1 MNILLNVF
9 IIIPLL
15 AGVLLYF
22 LPSKYNIVKIIMFL
36 AAVSVN
42 SFFSV
47 FFYGREILFN
57 SHLLF
62 RLDLYFRYYGLNSF
76 MMIVL
81 GAAALLAAVYAVASM
96 KKEKNTF
103 MFYAFMLLALAFA
116 NGVLLTDNF
125 IVLLLFWEALM
136 IPMFGM
142 IAAGKDKPVWT
153 ALKTLIISS
162 VADLCLMFGVMLICA
177 VGGSFMISQTNVDI
191 SQPGAV
197 FAFIMM
203 FIGAAAKAGAM
214 PFHSWIP
221 DASVKAPL
229 PFMVFM
235 VTAVEKVLS
244 IYLLIRIVKDLF
256 VIEIGSDISIY
267 AMIFGVITLLV
278 ANMFAVY
285 QKDFKKMLS
294 YASIGQAGYMIVA
307 VASLSVFGMVA
318 ALFHMTAHIVY
329 KTCLFFVAG
338 NIEKAEGSTE
348 ISGVK
353 SNLRQTM
360 PYTFMSFVLAGAAFA
375 GVPFFFAFFSKEMIY
390 ASALS
395 VNWAFYVCLSIG
407 SLLSAVAILNWGIK
421 LFYSKPKEKII
432 QEKEVPVFMFI
443 PTIISALA
451 CLMFGIFNKVPHTLV
466 SNVIGQV
473 ENEHSVIITVIL
485 ISVSVL
491 VLILAFI
498 NNVYTCKKRN
508 DGLGFIAAALDKIK
522 IDKLNENIKFDPYE
536 IFIKAVTKFSNA
548 MFNIDKGL
556 NYFYDVTVPGSVNF
570 VSESVKKAHTGNISV
585 YLLWVILGIIFIFI
599 IF

>member
-1 MNILLNVF
+1 MNILLNIF
-9 IIIPLL
+9 IIIPLF
-15 AGVLLYF
+15 AGVILYF
-22 LPSKYNIVKIIMFL
+22 IPSKYNISRIFLFL

-42 SFFSV
+42 CFFSV

-57 SHLLF
+57 SHALF
-62 RLDLYFRYYGLNSF
+62 RLDLYFRYYGLSSF
-76 MMIVL
+76 MIIVL
-81 GAAALLAAVYAVASM
+81 GAAALLAAVYAAASM

-103 MFYAFMLLALAFA
+103 IFYAFMLLGLSFA

-125 IVLLLFWEALM
+125 IVLILFWEALM

-142 IAAGKDKPVWT
+142 ISAGTNQPVWT
-153 ALKTLIISS
+153 AIKTLIISS
-162 VADLCLMFGVMLICA
+162 VADLCLMFGVMLICT
-177 VGGSFMISQTNVDI
+177 VGGSFVISQTNVDI

-203 FIGAAAKAGAM
+203 FIGAASKAGAM

-229 PFMVFM
+229 PFMVFI

-256 VIEIGSDISIY
+256 VIEIGSNISIY

-278 ANMFAVY
+278 ANMLAVY

-307 VASLSVFGMVA
+307 VSSVTVFGMVA

-338 NIEKAEGSTE
+338 NIEKAEGSVE
-348 ISGVK
+348 ITSVK

-360 PYTFMSFVLAGAAFA
+360 PYTFLSFILSAAAFA

-390 ASALS
+390 ASAVS
-395 VNWAFYVCLSIG
+395 VSWIFYVCLSIG
-407 SLLSAVAILNWGIK
+407 SFLSAVAILNWGIK
-421 LFYSKPKEKII
+421 LFYSKPKDKIV

-443 PTIISALA
+443 PTIIPALA
-451 CLMFGIFNKVPHTLV
+451 CLLLGIFNKVPHAV
-466 SNVIGQV
+466 ISNIIGRSSD
-473 ENEHSVIITVIL
+473 EHSVLITVIL
-485 ISVSVL
+485 TSVSVL
-491 VLILAFI
+491 LLALAVV
-498 NNVYTCKKRN
+498 NNLYTCKKRK
-508 DGLGFIAAALDKIK
+508 DGLGFAAAILDRIGINKI
-522 IDKLNENIKFDPYE
+522 NENIKFDPYE
-536 IFIKAVTKFSNA
+536 IFIKFIKKFSNV
-548 MFNIDKGL
+548 MFNMDKWL
-556 NYFYDVTVPGSVNF
+556 NYFYDVIVPGSVNF
-570 VSESVKKAHTGNISV
+570 VSESVKKAHNGNISI
-585 YLLWVILGIIFIFI
+585 YLLWVILGIILAFI